1 LVSDDGE
8 EFASVGSAVPEDT
21 EEVSCVKTTVK
32 FDTAVSGR
40 YVQFRMVRGG
50 WMFVSEVEVYNAGS
64 GSTTTTVKEEI
75 TVDGDISDNGWAE
88 DGWTEVTPDNGYWQ
102 SVPTTDTIS
111 YKYQLRTD
119 DTKLYAAFDIDC
131 AAVEGGN
138 GKGTNVRFWINSDD
152 EATVYTHFYDVFVGG
167 TGAKYNQAKD
177 ANKGAAI
184 ENSTINAVLTT
195 EGEKTFVEFSV
206 DLAEFNGAE
215 GFNYFVCVSNKVNEN
230 VCLYF
235 PVVSLGEND
244 SRTANLPYATW
255 YAEGQGV
262 ADIEEIK
269 LGEITVDNGS
279 DDEEEPKE
287 DVEAEMKELLGAAPA
302 DAKVDYV
309 IDAPAEYKAGDE
321 ITVTVTVKN
330 ITAENGIHVAAFK
343 LLYDNEKLLI
353 TNDLDEED
361 ENALVCVKTLPKDW
375 ENLSSVANDYN
386 ADNEEGTVVNPLND
400 GVINVSVFTAKSAAS
415 AAIKEDGALV
425 LEFTFKA
432 LEDAEGDIGLVIPNE
447 TAECAFNGKEGEIV
461 YEANGSYAVI
471 KAPVVEEESKPESK
485 PEDPVKP
492 GDASSMIIFAIIAL
506 VAICGSAVVV
516 KTRK

>member
-1 LVSDDGE
+1 MDVYSDILLV
-8 EFASVGSAVPEDT
+8 
-21 EEVSCVKTTVK
+21 
-32 FDTAVSGR
+32 
-40 YVQFRMVRGG
+40 
-50 WMFVSEVEVYNAGS
+50 
-64 GSTTTTVKEEI
+64 
-75 TVDGDISDNGWAE
+75 
-88 DGWTEVTPDNGYWQ
+88 
-102 SVPTTDTIS
+102 
-111 YKYQLRTD
+111 
-119 DTKLYAAFDIDC
+119 
-131 AAVEGGN
+131 
-138 GKGTNVRFWINSDD
+138 
-152 EATVYTHFYDVFVGG
+152 
-167 TGAKYNQAKD
+167 
-177 ANKGAAI
+177 ANNGAAI
-184 ENSTINAVLTT
+184 YNTFIDVESDYVLTVT
-195 EGEKTFVEFSV
+195 DETVTIK
-206 DLAEFNGAE
+206 N
-215 GFNYFVCVSNKVNEN
+215 
-230 VCLYF
+230 
-235 PVVSLGEND
+235 
-244 SRTANLPYATW
+244 TAKGTPGT
-255 YAEGQGV
+255 
-262 ADIEEIK
+262 
-269 LGEITVDNGS
+269 T
-279 DDEEEPKE
+279 EPKE

-432 LEDAEGDIGLVIPNE
+432 LEDAKGDIGLVIPNE
-447 TAECAFNGKEGEIV
+447 TAECAFNGKDGEIV

-506 VAICGSAVVV
+506 VAICGSAVVI